1 MFLRNVVSMISRN
14 RKFLMILG
22 SIWLLDGLMQ
32 FKPLMLTQNFVTS
45 VIWPNTWYQPMD
57 IAYPI
62 YSAGKIILSN
72 VAVFDII
79 FGSIQVAIGLLLIIG
94 KYTRAVIIF
103 SVIWSVAVWWIGE
116 GFGSLFT
123 GQASLLTG
131 APGAVILYALVGI
144 ILYPAGNHEKAEITS
159 RKVAGYAL
167 GFLFILGFVL
177 QMQPYYF
184 MSRNVTW
191 DLSVN
196 WFVGISAFQ
205 SLVFDIF
212 IAGMFLYTGI
222 GFIIFRNG
230 KNLFSYISIVL
241 SIFIWIPGEMFGQI
255 YTALGTDP
263 NSGVIL
269 LLLSVMAMYPVKRA
283 VTHPYSE
290 SPVPA

>member
-103 SVIWSVAVWWIGE
+103 SVIWSVAVWWVGE

-212 IAGMFLYTGI
+212 IAGMFFYTGI

-230 KNLFSYISIVL
+230 KNIFSYISIAL

-269 LLLSVMAMYPVKRA
+269 LLLSVMAMYPVKRV